1 MVVINPEKFEPNLG
15 DLGMQEA
22 LRRLHDEIFEVLKVY
37 EEKANNERYVY
48 LSCIANCCV
57 YLPLNYRVIC

>member
-22 LRRLHDEIFEVLKVY
+22 LRRLHDEILEVLKVY
-37 EEKANNERYVY
+37 EEKANNERYG
-48 LSCIANCCV
+48 
-57 YLPLNYRVIC
+57 ICLA